1 MRVSGAACFVSGPTG
16 KARLQVAGRPMFE
29 LNSVAALIW
38 RELASDSSP
47 EMIVAKLVASF
58 GASEEQAKNDVTNFI
73 EILKK
78 HWLVYDKE

>member
-1 MRVSGAACFVSGPTG
+1 
-16 KARLQVAGRPMFE
+16 MFE